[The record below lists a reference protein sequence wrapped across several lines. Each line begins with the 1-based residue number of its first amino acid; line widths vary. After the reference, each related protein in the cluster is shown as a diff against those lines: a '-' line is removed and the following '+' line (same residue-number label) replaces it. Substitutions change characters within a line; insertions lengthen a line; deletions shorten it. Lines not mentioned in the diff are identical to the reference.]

1 MLLIHPRTTAPSTVG
16 WALPH
21 QPTIKKTTHELAQGQ
36 FAGEIFSGIF
46 FPENSSLCQVAK
58 NYLGEDPFPSSFS
71 ILFRVSLLAT
81 SDSPGADFP
90 LTHFPQ
96 NGVSGTELLRVSS
109 HRNQHSNAQLFSR
122 PRQLGLQPE
131 SRPSLTPCTLGPA
144 VLCSESPHS
153 SWHHPGPQ
161 TTDATP
167 HACDVPNLRA
177 FRVYFLLS

>member
-21 QPTIKKTTHELAQGQ
+21 QPAIKKTTHELAQGR

-58 NYLGEDPFPSSFS
+58 NYPGEDPFPSSFS
-71 ILFRVSLLAT
+71 ILFSVSLLAT

-90 LTHFPQ
+90 LTRFPQ

-109 HRNQHSNAQLFSR
+109 HRNQHSNASCSQVPVS
-122 PRQLGLQPE
+122 
-131 SRPSLTPCTLGPA
+131 SACSPSLGPA
-144 VLCSESPHS
+144 SRPVLWGLLCFAVRALTAAGITGS
-153 SWHHPGPQ
+153 SN
-161 TTDATP
+161 D
-167 HACDVPNLRA
+167 
-177 FRVYFLLS
+177 